1 MHTVGMLAVFNR
13 KPANWTCGKIKNG
26 PARHNTPSV
35 SRTRFASRK
44 KAMYYETAYTPSAIA
59 TEGEAETD
67 PTKYP
72 MEVATLQVNTMVP
85 KIEK

>member
-1 MHTVGMLAVFNR
+1 M
-13 KPANWTCGKIKNG
+13 KPEWQ
-26 PARHNTPSV
+26 SQ
-35 SRTRFASRK
+35 TR
-44 KAMYYETAYTPSAIA
+44 AMYYEIADVPSAIA